1 MIHGEPVD
9 AKRLYSAVVSPE
21 AGLAKIILAKIKEA
35 GRRIKR
41 LPWKWA
47 TRKPGC
53 FYLAVLNSWRT
64 AAEAV
69 FCQLLPAMPGHSIP
83 GNLPD

>member
-9 AKRLYSAVVSPE
+9 AKRLYSAVISPE
-21 AGLAKIILAKIKEA
+21 AGLAKIILAKIKDA
-35 GRRIKR
+35 RR
-41 LPWKWA
+41 
-47 TRKPGC
+47 
-53 FYLAVLNSWRT
+53 
-64 AAEAV
+64 AEAV